1 MMLITNK
8 LEIEEKEI
16 IPGFKGRF
24 IHTKNLT
31 VVHWSISAGAILQEH
46 SHSHEQ
52 VTNLIEGE
60 FEFDLDGEVTKLT
73 AGGVVAI
80 PSDVKHSAKAITDC
94 YVVDVFYPV
103 REDYKK

>member
-1 MMLITNK
+1 MLITNK
-8 LEIEEKEI
+8 IEIEEREI

-24 IHTKNLT
+24 INTENLT
-31 VVHWSISAGAILQEH
+31 VVHWYINAGSSLQEH
-46 SHSHEQ
+46 SHPHEQ

-60 FEFDLDGEVTKLT
+60 FEFTLDGEVTKLT

>member
-1 MMLITNK
+1 MLITNK
-8 LEIEEKEI
+8 IEIEEREI

-24 IHTKNLT
+24 IHTENLT
-31 VVHWSISAGAILQEH
+31 VVHWSINAGASLQEH
-46 SHSHEQ
+46 SHPHEQ

-60 FEFDLDGEVTKLT
+60 FEFTLDGEVTKLT